1 MEARLR
7 QSRSPFG
14 GSQLAYAN
22 WECTKHSS
30 TFEVHICARS
40 GVLSMRQHH
49 TSVTVRVCGLGFRVS
64 RLKVER

>member
-22 WECTKHSS
+22 WECTKHFS
-30 TFEVHICARS
+30 TFE
-40 GVLSMRQHH
+40 HH
-49 TSVTVRVCGLGFRVS
+49 TSVTVGVCGLGFRVS
-64 RLKVER
+64 RLKAET